1 MKLIGHNRD
10 GLGFVFEAHQRL
22 HTRRMWPLMQ
32 RGRRAQ
38 EQAIL
43 FN

>member
-1 MKLIGHNRD
+1 MKLIERNCA
-10 GLGFVFEAHQRL
+10 GLVFVFKAHQGL
-22 HTRRMWPLMQ
+22 HTGSMWPLMQ

-38 EQAIL
+38 EQAIS